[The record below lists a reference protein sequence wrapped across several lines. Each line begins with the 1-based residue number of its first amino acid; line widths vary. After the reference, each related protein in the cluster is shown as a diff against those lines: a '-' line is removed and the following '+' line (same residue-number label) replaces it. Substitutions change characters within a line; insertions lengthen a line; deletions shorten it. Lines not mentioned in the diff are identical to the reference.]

1 MFYDRKRKEI
11 ISSTS
16 DASKRVEGNRHANGM
31 SIVDSKV
38 HAQVIYKLQHVSL
51 TNCLIT
57 ILLLI

>member
-16 DASKRVEGNRHANGM
+16 DASRRVEGNCQANGM
-31 SIVDSKV
+31 STVDSKV

-57 ILLLI
+57 VVLLI